1 MLDANVIIEAHR
13 TKCWNALVQ
22 SYRIETVQECCVE
35 VATGDRRR
43 PGYVEVNIEEFRRV
57 VAVHNVSVE
66 EIAQVEVRLSEPGLV
81 DPGEKELL
89 AHALGKTGVWHVS
102 ASDRGAVVAGHEL
115 GLLDRFISLEA
126 LARVLGIKPQFK
138 NHFTE
143 KWLSA
148 LRTDILMGG
157 TQ

>member
-1 MLDANVIIEAHR
+1 M
-13 TKCWNALVQ
+13 
-22 SYRIETVQECCVE
+22 
-35 VATGDRRR
+35 
-43 PGYVEVNIEEFRRV
+43 
-57 VAVHNVSVE
+57 AVHDVSVE
-66 EIAQVEVRLSEPGLV
+66 EIAQVEVRLSEPGLI

-89 AHALGKTGVWHVS
+89 AHALGKPGVWHVS

-115 GLLDRFISLEA
+115 GLLDRFVSLEA
-126 LARVLGIKPQFK
+126 LARVLGIKPQLK

-157 TQ
+157 TP